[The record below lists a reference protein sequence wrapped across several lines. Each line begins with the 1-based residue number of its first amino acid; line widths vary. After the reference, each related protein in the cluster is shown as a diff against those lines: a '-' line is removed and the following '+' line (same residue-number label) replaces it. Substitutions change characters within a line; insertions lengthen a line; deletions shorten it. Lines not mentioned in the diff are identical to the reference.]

1 MGGPAKDKLDL
12 LEQKIKF
19 TLRPLITAINTSGIN
34 RERRI
39 ELNNLLLE
47 ISNLEQSI
55 ANHLQRDESTESSIR
70 LTGLVDSLYSLIK
83 GTGIKV
89 DLPERREY
97 QRNEVEEEEQAVDE
111 TSEAKSTRILNLS
124 MGGMRLHT
132 LAELKVGSVFHTKLN
147 SSRHGTIPLKGEV
160 VWSRPKDKGEGYIV
174 GIHFLPM
181 DEEVLKALRG
191 FLDESGGTDS
201 VSL

>member
-1 MGGPAKDKLDL
+1 MGGPAKEKLDL

-19 TLRPLITAINTSGIN
+19 TLRPLITTINTSGIN

-47 ISNLEQSI
+47 ISDLQQSI
-55 ANHLQRDESTESSIR
+55 ENQLKQEESTESNIR
-70 LTGLVDSLYSLIK
+70 LTGLVDSLYSFIK
-83 GTGIKV
+83 GAGIKV
-89 DLPERREY
+89 DLPERREH
-97 QRNEVEEEEQAVDE
+97 QRNEVEEVEQAVDE
-111 TSEAKSTRILNLS
+111 TSKTESTRILNLS
-124 MGGMRLHT
+124 MGGMRLHALT
-132 LAELKVGSVFHTKLN
+132 KLKVGSVFHTKLN
-147 SSRHGTIPLKGEV
+147 SSRHGTIPLRGEV

-181 DEEVLKALRG
+181 DKEVLKALRG
-191 FLDESGGTDS
+191 FLEENGSTDN

>member
-1 MGGPAKDKLDL
+1 MGGPAKEKLDL

-19 TLRPLITAINTSGIN
+19 TLRPLINTINTSGIN

-47 ISNLEQSI
+47 ISDFQQSI
-55 ANHLQRDESTESSIR
+55 ENLLKQSESTESNIR
-70 LTGLVDSLYSLIK
+70 LKGLVDYLYALIK
-83 GTGIKV
+83 GAGIKV
-89 DLPERREY
+89 DLPDRREH
-97 QRNEVEEEEQAVDE
+97 QRQEVQFTEHPVDE
-111 TSEAKSTRILNLS
+111 IPKTKGIRILSLS

-132 LAELKVGSVFHTKLN
+132 LAKLKVGSVFHTKLN
-147 SSRHGTIPLKGEV
+147 SSRHGTIPLRGEV

-174 GIHFLPM
+174 GIHFSPM
-181 DEEVLKALRG
+181 DKEVLKALRV
-191 FLDESGGTDS
+191 FLEESGTDN